1 MSATTT
7 SAKMVTLHCQA
18 GNHTWERPSQRG
30 KRPFNCPEHA
40 GQASESPAPRTSER
54 RLPEE
59 LQPYLGR
66 EPKNYTERKLVYI
79 AAQVASG
86 KREQS
91 EVTDLLYTAR
101 LVLRSMKLS

>member
-1 MSATTT
+1 
-7 SAKMVTLHCQA
+7 MVTLHCQA

-66 EPKNYTERKLVYI
+66 EPKNI